1 MKANFSLS
9 TLPTALEH
17 PATPAGCSHSH
28 RSYDS
33 SLYKGQ
39 AQNPVLN
46 LDHGWAR
53 LNFRSG
59 PTADGPNPLAETN
72 RNEHTRRSIISSFL
86 VFCHV
91 LRSLRPAKRSRALVE
106 TNPARNSRSET
117 HQDDGSGSRL
127 RTASF
132 LALHRVD
139 RSPYAWK
146 NSLLP
151 FHQPPQARFFFR
163 SLLVSDS
170 PVRNG
175 VVARCSS

>member
-1 MKANFSLS
+1 MLAAYS
-9 TLPTALEH
+9 TVAVESRIFHDSFGALE
-17 PATPAGCSHSH
+17 AKSDAVYVCRDG
-28 RSYDS
+28 
-33 SLYKGQ
+33 
-39 AQNPVLN
+39 
-46 LDHGWAR
+46 
-53 LNFRSG
+53 
-59 PTADGPNPLAETN
+59 GPNPSAETN
-72 RNEHTRRSIISSFL
+72 RNEHTRRSIIFSFL

-175 VVARCSS
+175 VVARCSSVRQTR